1 MTRKIDKGIQFL
13 GDKSRADN
21 NLLDSIKK
29 TKKANLTAE
38 LVYKNQ
44 LTTIPSVSYKT
55 ADIIISYYPKLNDLL
70 TNLGK
75 LEQEERINIIKNLKD
90 KSNKG
95 KKIGIKVGENID
107 KYLFY

>member
-1 MTRKIDKGIQFL
+1 MY
-13 GDKSRADN
+13 KS
-21 NLLDSIKK
+21 
-29 TKKANLTAE
+29 
-38 LVYKNQ
+38 Q
-44 LTTIPSVSYKT
+44 LIAVPSVSYKT

-75 LEQEERINIIKNLKD
+75 LEQAERIDIIKNLKD
-90 KSNKG
+90 KSNSG